1 MQSLLIAIIKLSVEM
16 IFGNLAEVLN
26 YGNNGLF
33 YFQMKTQY
41 KYMNMSHKYIF
52 HVFCYE

>member
-1 MQSLLIAIIKLSVEM
+1 MQSLLIAIIKLSVEV

-26 YGNNGLF
+26 YGIDGLF
-33 YFQMKTQY
+33 YFQLKTQY
-41 KYMNMSHKYIF
+41 KYMSHKYIF